1 MSEDQDER
9 AWRAHLYALLARLL
23 AAPPDAELLA
33 GLGGIASEGGGDIER
48 ALTALAQAARACNAQ
63 AAAEEYQ
70 ALFIGVTRG
79 ELLPY
84 GSWYQCGFLMEKPLA
99 RLRDDLGRL
108 GIARQDA
115 VREPE
120 DHAAAVLE
128 AMSLLT
134 AEGDARQKE
143 FAQAHLFSWLP
154 TFFHDLA
161 NASSAHFYRAVAVL
175 GQAFMK
181 IEAAFPGRRGFD

>member
-1 MSEDQDER
+1 MNESAEER

-23 AAPPDAELLA
+23 AAPPDAELLQRLGSLATA
-33 GLGGIASEGGGDIER
+33 GDTDMERTLNTLG
-48 ALTALAQAARACNAQ
+48 QAARDSDAKTV
-63 AAAEEYQ
+63 AEEFQ
-70 ALFIGVTRG
+70 ALFIGVTQG

-84 GSWYQCGFLMEKPLA
+84 GSWYLSGFLMEKPLA
-99 RLRDDLGRL
+99 RLRDDLARL
-108 GIARQDA
+108 GIARQQD

-134 AEGDARQKE
+134 AEGDPRQKA

-154 TFFHDLA
+154 KFFHDLA
-161 NASSAHFYRAVAVL
+161 HAPSAHFYRAVAGL
-175 GQAFMK
+175 GEAFMA
-181 IEAAFPGRRGFD
+181 IEAAYLEH

>member
-1 MSEDQDER
+1 MNEQAEER

-23 AAPPDAELLA
+23 AAPPDAELLQR
-33 GLGGIASEGGGDIER
+33 LGNLGTGGDTDMER
-48 ALTALAQAARACNAQ
+48 ALSALGQAARTCDAEAV
-63 AAAEEYQ
+63 AEEYQ

-99 RLRDDLGRL
+99 RLRDDLKRL
-108 GIARQDA
+108 GVARQEE

-128 AMSLLT
+128 TMSLLAT
-134 AEGDARQKE
+134 EGDARQAE
-143 FAQAHLFSWLP
+143 FARAHLFSWLP
-154 TFFHDLA
+154 RLFRDLA
-161 NASSAHFYRAVAVL
+161 NAPSAGFYQEVA
-175 GQAFMK
+175 GFGETFMA
-181 IEAAFPGRRGFD
+181 IEAAYLDNTVR